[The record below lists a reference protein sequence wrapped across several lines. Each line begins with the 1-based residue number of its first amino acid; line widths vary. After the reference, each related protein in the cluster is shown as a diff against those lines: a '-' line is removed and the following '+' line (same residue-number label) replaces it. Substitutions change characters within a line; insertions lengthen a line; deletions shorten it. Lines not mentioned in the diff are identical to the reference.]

1 MVSGTFFITWYFL
14 TRNMPKA
21 KNLIEILNSKPIV
34 KVCGAFDAMSA
45 KLVEFHG
52 FDAVWAGSF
61 AISATHAVPD
71 ASILTM
77 TEFFNAAS
85 NMAETCKIPVIA
97 DCDTGYGG
105 PSNVNHMVKKYENAG
120 IAAICMEDK
129 TFPKQNSL
137 LENGQN
143 DLISEKEFVAKI
155 IAAKEAKQNK
165 DFTIIARV
173 EALIS
178 GAGMNEALKRA
189 TAYEKA
195 GADAILIH
203 SKKKTPEEVFEFAE
217 SWKGNSPVIVIPTT
231 YDSVSLDELIS
242 HKIKMVI
249 HANQTL
255 RAAHASISR
264 TLKQMIDSN
273 SLSEV
278 KEEISSMEDIF
289 HLQEMYSIKEKEKE
303 LESELKKLGY
313 IN

>member
-1 MVSGTFFITWYFL
+1 MSKGQ
-14 TRNMPKA
+14 
-21 KNLIEILNSKPIV
+21 NLVKLLKSKPIV

-45 KLVEFHG
+45 KLVEING

-85 NMAETCKIPVIA
+85 SMAEACKIPVIA

-105 PSNVNHMVKKYENAG
+105 PSNVSHMVKKYESAG
-120 IAAICMEDK
+120 IAAICIEDK

-155 IAAKEAKQNK
+155 IAAKEAKQDKN
-165 DFTIIARV
+165 FMIIARI

-178 GAGMNEALKRA
+178 GAGMDEALKRA

-217 SWKGNSPVIVIPTT
+217 LWKGNSPIVVIPTT

-242 HKIKMVI
+242 HKIKIVI
-249 HANQTL
+249 HANQTF
-255 RAAHASISR
+255 RAAHASMSR
-264 TLKQMIDSN
+264 ILKQMINSN

-289 HLQEMYSIKEKEKE
+289 HLQEMYNLKEKEKAIE
-303 LESELKKLGY
+303 NELKKLGY

>member
-1 MVSGTFFITWYFL
+1 MKSEL
-14 TRNMPKA
+14 LRKD
-21 KNLIEILNSKPIV
+21 LESKSII

-45 KLVEFHG
+45 KLVEYNG
-52 FDAVWAGSF
+52 FDAIWAGSF

-77 TEFFNAAS
+77 TEFFDAAS
-85 NMAETCKIPVIA
+85 NMTETCKIPIIA

-105 PSNVNHMVKKYENAG
+105 PSNVSHLVRKYENAG
-120 IAAICMEDK
+120 IAAICIEDK

-143 DLISEKEFVAKI
+143 DLISEKDFVAKI
-155 IAAKEAKQNK
+155 IAAKEAKQDQN
-165 DFTIIARV
+165 FMVIARI

-178 GAGMNEALKRA
+178 GAGMDEALKRA
-189 TAYEKA
+189 TAYENA

-203 SKKKTPEEVFEFAE
+203 SKKKTPDEVFEFAD
-217 SWKGNSPVIVIPTT
+217 SWKGNSPVVVIPTT
-231 YDSVSLDELIS
+231 YDTVTLDDLIS

-255 RAAHASISR
+255 RAAHASMSR
-264 TLKQMIDSN
+264 ILKQMINSD
-273 SLSEV
+273 SLSKV
-278 KEEISSMEDIF
+278 KEEISSMEEIF
-289 HLQEMYSIKEKEKE
+289 ELQEMYNIKDKEKE
-303 LESELKKLGY
+303 LENELKKLGY

>member
-1 MVSGTFFITWYFL
+1 
-14 TRNMPKA
+14 MPRD
-21 KNLIEILNSKPIV
+21 KNLVELLNSKSIV

-45 KLVEFHG
+45 KLVELHG

-77 TEFFNAAS
+77 TEFFDAAS

-105 PSNVNHMVKKYENAG
+105 PNNVSHMVKKYERAG
-120 IAAICMEDK
+120 IAAISVEDK
-129 TFPKQNSL
+129 IFPKQNSL
-137 LENGQN
+137 LQNGRN

-155 IAAKEAKQNK
+155 IAAKEAKQDKN
-165 DFTIIARV
+165 FMIIARV

-178 GAGMNEALKRA
+178 GAGMDEALKRA
-189 TAYEKA
+189 SAYEKA

-203 SKKKTPEEVFEFAE
+203 SKKKTPEEIFKFADLWE
-217 SWKGNSPVIVIPTT
+217 GNLPIVVIPTT
-231 YDSVSLDELIS
+231 YDSVKIDELIS

-249 HANQTL
+249 YANQTL
-255 RAAHASISR
+255 RATHASLSKI
-264 TLKQMIDSN
+264 LKQMINSN

-278 KEEISSMEDIF
+278 KEEISSMEEIF
-289 HLQEMYSIKEKEKE
+289 KLQETYDIKTKEKE
-303 LESELKKLGY
+303 LENELKKLGY
-313 IN
+313 IS

>member
-1 MVSGTFFITWYFL
+1 MKSEL
-14 TRNMPKA
+14 LRKDLES
-21 KNLIEILNSKPIV
+21 KSIL
-34 KVCGAFDAMSA
+34 KVGGAFDAMSA
-45 KLVEFHG
+45 KLVEFYG

-77 TEFFNAAS
+77 TEFFDAAF

-105 PSNVNHMVKKYENAG
+105 PSNVSHMVRKYENAG
-120 IAAICMEDK
+120 IAAICIEDK
-129 TFPKQNSL
+129 IFPKQNSL

-155 IAAKEAKQNK
+155 IASKEAKQDKN
-165 DFTIIARV
+165 FMIIARI

-178 GAGMNEALKRA
+178 GAGMDEALKRA

-217 SWKGNSPVIVIPTT
+217 LWKGNSPIVVIPTT

-242 HKIKMVI
+242 HKIKIVI

-255 RAAHASISR
+255 RAAHASMSR
-264 TLKQMIDSN
+264 ILKQMINSN

-289 HLQEMYSIKEKEKE
+289 ELQEMYDIKDKEKE
-303 LESELKKLGY
+303 LEEELKKLGY

>member
-1 MVSGTFFITWYFL
+1 MKSEL
-14 TRNMPKA
+14 LRKDLES
-21 KNLIEILNSKPIV
+21 KSIL
-34 KVCGAFDAMSA
+34 KVGGAFDAMSA
-45 KLVEFHG
+45 KLVEFYG

-77 TEFFNAAS
+77 TEFFDAAF

-105 PSNVNHMVKKYENAG
+105 PSNVSHMVRKYENAG
-120 IAAICMEDK
+120 IAAICIEDK

-155 IAAKEAKQNK
+155 IAAKEAKQDKN
-165 DFTIIARV
+165 FMIIARI

-178 GAGMNEALKRA
+178 GAGMDEALKRA

-217 SWKGNSPVIVIPTT
+217 LWKGNSPIVVIPTT

-242 HKIKMVI
+242 HKIKIVI

-255 RAAHASISR
+255 RAAHASMSR
-264 TLKQMIDSN
+264 ILKQMINSN
-273 SLSEV
+273 SLSDV
-278 KEEISSMEDIF
+278 SEEISSMEDIF
-289 HLQEMYSIKEKEKE
+289 NLQEMYDIKEKEKKLEDE
-303 LESELKKLGY
+303 LRKLGY
-313 IN
+313 IT